1 MKLLRIATIAA
12 IAVTPWVARPAL
24 ACMTTSGPY
33 FESPARASHT
43 DASHHHARH
52 RAHRAAIHHSAFAT
66 PALPQPLRP
75 QKSRP
80 DHRAALPRVH
90 QGGRTHGD
98 PRTGGR
104 LAATVPGQP
113 SLLTVSVTR
122 LDRSQNACNAMVGGC
137 ELSGRGPPRA
147 PPRTDLPASLAPGPP
162 QHLPPAAP
170 VFLSTQTIRRTARFA
185 AREAF
190 PGAIPRPGLAPL
202 FPLYQEPPSS
212 CSHANRPEGAVA

>member
-12 IAVTPWVARPAL
+12 IAAAPWVARPAL
-24 ACMTTSGPY
+24 ACMTTSGPS

-43 DASHHHARH
+43 DASHHRARH
-52 RAHRAAIHHSAFAT
+52 RARHAAIHRSAFAT
-66 PALPQPLRP
+66 PALPQPLRAP
-75 QKSRP
+75 KPHRE
-80 DHRAALPRVH
+80 HRAALPRVH
-90 QGGRTHGD
+90 SNGRTHGD

-122 LDRSQNACNAMVGGC
+122 LDRCQNACNAMVGGC

-147 PPRTDLPASLAPGPP
+147 PPRTDLPPSLAPGPP
-162 QHLPPAAP
+162 QHLPTAAL
-170 VFLSTQTIRRTARFA
+170 VFLSTQTIRRTARMT
-185 AREAF
+185 ARECF
-190 PGAIPRPGLAPL
+190 PGAMPRAGLAPL
-202 FPLYQEPPSS
+202 FPMYQEPPSS